1 MANDG
6 DDGQP
11 NMLII
16 THPEPGKL
24 NSPQLSCGAAVSC
37 LSVAA
42 SAVAACAAVV
52 L

>member
-16 THPEPGKL
+16 IHPEPGKL

-37 LSVAA
+37 LCCSAVAA
-42 SAVAACAAVV
+42 SAAV
-52 L
+52 LL